1 LRTRAGTPARS
12 LLQHSTVRRTPL
24 FGGARAADTG
34 VVAHSSHQIALT
46 SPEVVVAAIRDV
58 LAPAGRASSPG
69 L

>member
-1 LRTRAGTPARS
+1 
-12 LLQHSTVRRTPL
+12 LQHSTVRRTPL